1 MSYALD
7 NPRFFTILPNGTLYE
22 LLFELMQTS
31 NNKGEISEKSWIR
44 VKTKKKLKMQKYK
57 LETPWEVHLWG
68 MVLRWLSSSVGL
80 LFLYI
85 TAFVLCAEIVRI
97 VSVIIDVMLPR
108 QLNDYSDLSFERIQ
122 ADLTI
127 KQLRN
132 DQQIKLI
139 HRNLTNEELSEIK
152 RKSVLL
158 LNLHEHEK
166 SIQDKQKEIVSRY
179 LRQR

>member
-1 MSYALD
+1 MSCCLSWCKHQ
-7 NPRFFTILPNGTLYE
+7 II
-22 LLFELMQTS
+22 
-31 NNKGEISEKSWIR
+31 KGKHQKSLGLGLR
-44 VKTKKKLKMQKYK
+44 LKKKLKMQKYK

-68 MVLRWLSSSVGL
+68 MVLRWLSSCVGL
-80 LFLYI
+80 LILYI
-85 TAFVLCAEIVRI
+85 TAFVLCAETVRI

>member
-1 MSYALD
+1 M
-7 NPRFFTILPNGTLYE
+7 
-22 LLFELMQTS
+22 
-31 NNKGEISEKSWIR
+31 
-44 VKTKKKLKMQKYK
+44 
-57 LETPWEVHLWG
+57 
-68 MVLRWLSSSVGL
+68 GL
-80 LFLYI
+80 LILYI